1 MKTLPAFLLFVAVG
15 VACAES
21 VVPVPLD
28 RNLFAETF
36 AQSPFIL
43 ETKVEKEAVAPETPR
58 FEKDLYLR
66 AISKDNGKDV
76 VMIQKVGEERTIK
89 LVAGEVGEDSM
100 TIKSVK
106 VGGSFHETK
115 VVITKGGE
123 TGEVGF
129 KEESINTVA
138 APMAR
143 PPGAPGQN
151 PMNPLTN
158 QMRPSQNPMAK
169 IPVPG
174 FNPATPRPQFTP
186 SIQLPKPQ
194 GMGNGPGGGS
204 RGDSNRRIRTTVI
217 GN

>member
-1 MKTLPAFLLFVAVG
+1 MKTLPAFLLFAAVTVAR
-15 VACAES
+15 AES
-21 VVPVPLD
+21 VVPVPLN
-28 RNLFAETF
+28 RNAFAETF

-43 ETKVEKEAVAPETPR
+43 ETKVEKEVEAPKIDP
-58 FEKDLYLR
+58 FKDLYVR

-76 VMIQKVGEERTIK
+76 VMIQRVGEERTIK
-89 LVAGEVGEDSM
+89 LIGGEVGEDSM

-106 VGGSFHETK
+106 VGGNFHETK
-115 VVITKGGE
+115 VVIEKGGE

-138 APMAR
+138 AAMAR

-158 QMRPSQNPMAK
+158 QMRPPQNPMAK

-174 FNPATPRPQFTP
+174 VNPATPRPQFTP
-186 SIQLPKPQ
+186 TIQLPKPQ
-194 GMGNGPGGGS
+194 GTGNVPGGGS
-204 RGDSNRRIRTTVI
+204 RTDSNRRIRTTVI